1 MNILIVEVNWLG
13 DVLFS
18 TPAIKVLRKQFPDSR
33 ISCLIVPRVKEV
45 LENNPYIDELI
56 INDEEGLHKGFFG
69 RLKLVKA
76 LKSKNFDLAVF
87 FHRSFSRALIA
98 YLAGIPRRLGYA
110 TWKRRFLLTEA
121 IPMPKKD
128 SLHRVDHYLNIV
140 KPLGCAVDD
149 RQYEFFLSQ
158 EDERFAE
165 DFWNKEGLKKDDWT
179 VCLNPGGNWG
189 PKRWPKENFASLA
202 DRLIREYQAKIIFSG
217 SKDDI
222 LLIKEITRMMEQKEF
237 SVSAGYTNLKA
248 AGAIFKKANLTISG
262 DSGPLHIAASV
273 GATVLALF
281 GPTSPA
287 ITGPIGSGRIALM
300 HKPLECRVPCYDA
313 ACNDNRCMREI
324 KVEDVLAEVK
334 KLEEDAHR
342 NEVYA
347 AEKKLL

>member
-1 MNILIVEVNWLG
+1 MNILIIEVNWLG

-18 TPAIKVLRKQFPDSR
+18 TPAIKALRKKFPDSR

-56 INDEEGLHKGFFG
+56 INDEEGLHRGFLG
-69 RLKLVKA
+69 RLKLIEA

-110 TWKRRFLLTEA
+110 TWKRRFLLTDA
-121 IPMPKKD
+121 IPTPKKD

-140 KPLGCAVDD
+140 KPLGCSTDD
-149 RQYEFFLSQ
+149 RQYEFFLSR
-158 EDERFAE
+158 EDEKFAE
-165 DFWNKEGLKKDDWT
+165 DFWNKEGLKKGDWV
-179 VCLNPGGNWG
+179 VCLNSGGNWG

-222 LLIKEITRMMEQKEF
+222 LLIKEITLMMEQKEF
-237 SVSAGYTNLKA
+237 SVSAGYTNIKQ
-248 AGAIFKKANLTISG
+248 AGAIFKKAGLTVSG
-262 DSGPLHIAASV
+262 DSGPLHIAAGV
-273 GATVLALF
+273 GANILALF
-281 GPTSPA
+281 GPTSPE
-287 ITGPIGSGRIALM
+287 ITGPIGSGRIVVM
-300 HKPLECRVPCYDA
+300 HKPLKCRVPCYDA

-334 KLEEDAHR
+334 KLAEDAHR
-342 NEVYA
+342 NEV
-347 AEKKLL
+347 